1 MFFGSWV
8 WVRWRKSFYGAYLGF
23 LFLDLFLVYFFLDW
37 GFIFWTHVLFSVFCM
52 GVGFLGRGV
61 HVESWTLGAHLTGLP
76 DIEMGQCR
84 VSSLRS
90 PLM

>member
-8 WVRWRKSFYGAYLGF
+8 WVRGIKSFRGAYLRF

-37 GFIFWTHVLFSVFCM
+37 LFIFWTHVLFSVFCM

-61 HVESWTLGAHLTGLP
+61 HVESSTLGAHFTRLP
-76 DIEMGQCR
+76 DIEVSQCR

-90 PLM
+90 PLS